1 MTRQIAIL
9 GGGESGTGA
18 ALLAKKKGMN
28 VFLSDRGKIKQQY
41 KTVLSQSDIEFEE
54 GAHSEGRILE
64 ADEIIKS
71 PGIPGTVPL
80 IRKAR
85 ERGIPV
91 VSEIEFAGR
100 FTNAAKICITGSNG
114 KTTTTLLTHHILKH
128 AGLDVGL
135 GGNVGKS
142 MAWLLSERDYDYL
155 VLEIS
160 SFQLDDMY
168 DFKAEIAVLLNITP
182 DHLDRYEHDFE
193 KYADAKFRIT
203 RNQTLDD
210 FLIWCMDDETIR
222 RKLASSGGKARKI
235 PFSLENTDFGEGA
248 FFEENQTDEKQ
259 GKLIIN
265 INSEN
270 MVMTLKE
277 MALSGRHNAYN
288 SMAAAI
294 AARLLDI
301 RKERIKES
309 LSDFQGVEHR
319 LERVATIRGIEFIND
334 SKATN
339 INSTWY
345 ALENANHPVIWICG
359 GQDKGNDYSALQ
371 PLVAEK
377 VKAIICL
384 GVDNSRII
392 ESFSDVCNTIFETQ
406 NMEDAVKMSY
416 RLGEK
421 DDTVLLS
428 PACASFDL
436 FNNFE
441 DRGTQFKYHVVNL

>member
-1 MTRQIAIL
+1 MKQIAIL

-18 ALLAKKKGMN
+18 ALLAKHKGME
-28 VFLSDRGKIKQQY
+28 VFLSDRGRIKQQY

-54 GAHSEGRILE
+54 GTHSEARIMD

-80 IRKAR
+80 IRKAKEKR
-85 ERGIPV
+85 IPV
-91 VSEIEFAGR
+91 ISEIEFAGK
-100 FTNAAKICITGSNG
+100 FTKATKICITGSNG
-114 KTTTTLLTHHILKH
+114 KTTTTLLTHHILKN

-135 GGNVGKS
+135 GGNVGRS
-142 MAWLLSERDYDYL
+142 MAWLLSERDYDFL

-160 SFQLDDMY
+160 SFQLEDMY

-182 DHLDRYEHDFE
+182 DHLDRYEQDFE

-203 RNQTLDD
+203 QNQTSGD

-222 RKLASSGGKARKI
+222 RKLKSSGGSARKI
-235 PFSLENTDFGEGA
+235 PFSLRNTGFEEGA
-248 FFEENQTDEKQ
+248 FFEENQTDDKQ
-259 GKLIIN
+259 GELIIN

-319 LERVATIRGIEFIND
+319 LEFVAAIRGIEFVND

-359 GQDKGNDYSALQ
+359 GQDKGNDYTMLKT
-371 PLVAEK
+371 LVAQK

-384 GVDNSRII
+384 GVDNLRIM
-392 ESFSDVCNTIFETQ
+392 ESFSDVCNCIFETQ
-406 NMEDAVKMSY
+406 SMEAAVKKSY
-416 RLGEK
+416 QLGEK
-421 DDTVLLS
+421 GDTVLLS

-441 DRGTQFKYHVVNL
+441 DRGNQFKYHVVNL